1 MVNLLTK
8 LTTNGNIDM
17 LRLDAVTFR
26 TVMNENIVLITAA
39 FQVLVGKNIGL
50 LWGQNYF
57 NENCHS
63 EYQPLPFRV
72 ATSASQRATRKG
84 NGWYE
89 EW

>member
-39 FQVLVGKNIGL
+39 FQVVGKNTIFNIN
-50 LWGQNYF
+50 NYF
-57 NENCHS
+57 QQYYMNYEKQNFKISESDGHS
-63 EYQPLPFRV
+63 RI
-72 ATSASQRATRKG
+72 
-84 NGWYE
+84 
-89 EW
+89 